1 MAEAVGR
8 IAALPRGGG
17 SAAAYDEA
25 AQSAGATAA
34 LRIEGD
40 LPDLTGAVLVRVEVE
55 PNKAVGVV
63 PWGLPGEVVGPT
75 DAPRWPDRPVVVQA
89 RDAHRHPDTIA
100 LLEELIRRGPVVLV
114 EYGWPGPLTVPVVRI
129 VTHGGSRPSSA
140 AVERLLR
147 ERGWRP

>member
-1 MAEAVGR
+1 
-8 IAALPRGGG
+8 
-17 SAAAYDEA
+17 
-25 AQSAGATAA
+25 
-34 LRIEGD
+34 
-40 LPDLTGAVLVRVEVE
+40 
-55 PNKAVGVV
+55 V

-75 DAPRWPDRPVVVQA
+75 GAPGGTGRPVVVQA

-100 LLEELIRRGPVVLV
+100 LLEELIGRGPVVLV

-140 AVERLLR
+140 VVERLLR